1 MPWYR
6 LIRGVPTVVGD
17 DEAYA
22 HRGSCYNS
30 WAGARADAIAMA
42 ERALFEL
49 KRQHIAARRHLDA
62 MRALPVTAPS
72 TTEAGEVT
80 L

>member
-17 DEAYA
+17 DEAFA

-30 WAGARADAIAMA
+30 WSAARSEAIKMA
-42 ERALFEL
+42 ETALFEI
-49 KRQHIAARRHLDA
+49 KRQHIAARQHLAA
-62 MRALPVTAPS
+62 MRALAVTAPS
-72 TTEAGEVT
+72 TTKAGKGA
-80 L
+80 